1 MLLNLTMKFLEK
13 SISHHNYGVEL
24 FYILLEVYYVKT
36 DEFNEFNDAL

>member
-13 SISHHNYGVEL
+13 SISHHKHGVEL
-24 FYILLEVYYVKT
+24 FYILLEVYYVRT